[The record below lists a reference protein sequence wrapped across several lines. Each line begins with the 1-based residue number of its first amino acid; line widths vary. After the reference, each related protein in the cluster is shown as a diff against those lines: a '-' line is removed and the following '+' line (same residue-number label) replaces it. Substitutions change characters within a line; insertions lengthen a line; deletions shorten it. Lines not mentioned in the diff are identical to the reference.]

1 MYEHTA
7 VRTILENERSHEC
20 KQDRACERS
29 HHRADGWKFWLDDVP
44 VCDELHA
51 YGSTLQK
58 LYPCLKFLG
67 TSHVYT
73 GGVGLQNSVYVC
85 MDVSPY
91 ALGTIDYR
99 DNSLSGRGGRTFSIY
114 ARTVKNDKYHLSRSQ
129 YNMKMSSSLGVAVK
143 NALAHL
149 IPYSAV
155 DIARVE
161 YKALRDRS
169 IDSGKQKA
177 AVLPALLAAVTSSV
191 LLNEVR
197 ALKAA
202 GVAFSTPEFQSI
214 VSNMDEATQL
224 ANAEHSKRVDA
235 VLVHFVDRA
244 GGITVAEC
252 ADLSNVRGQTH
263 PTISSCSIGNNVT
276 RYAMA
281 DVPKFIVEKVAVM
294 RGLDDGSHVDG
305 IGMKIEDRLFW
316 VEK

>member
-1 MYEHTA
+1 MYEHTS
-7 VRTILENERSHEC
+7 VRTVLENERSHQC
-20 KQDRACERS
+20 KEDRARY
-29 HHRADGWKFWLDDVP
+29 RADGWKFWLDDVP

-51 YGSTLQK
+51 YGSALQK

-67 TSHVYT
+67 STPSHPM
-73 GGVGLQNSVYVC
+73 GIGLQNRVYVC

-91 ALGTIDYR
+91 ALGTINYG
-99 DNSLSGRGGRTFSIY
+99 DNSLSGHASLRTFSIY
-114 ARTVKNDKYHLSRSQ
+114 ARTIKNDKYHSCRLQ
-129 YNMKMSSSLGVAVK
+129 YYMKMSSSIGVAVK

-161 YKALRDRS
+161 YKALRDKS
-169 IDSGKQKA
+169 VDSGKQKA
-177 AVLPALLAAVTSSV
+177 AVLPALLAAVTPSV

-224 ANAEHSKRVDA
+224 ANAERSKRIDA

-244 GGITVAEC
+244 GATMAEC

-263 PTISSCSIGNNVT
+263 PTISSCSISTGVT
-276 RYAMA
+276 QYAMA

>member
-1 MYEHTA
+1 MYEHTS
-7 VRTILENERSHEC
+7 VRTVLKNERSHQC
-20 KQDRACERS
+20 KEDRAR
-29 HHRADGWKFWLDDVP
+29 HRADGWKFWLDDVP
-44 VCDELHA
+44 VFDELHA

-67 TSHVYT
+67 STDGA
-73 GGVGLQNSVYVC
+73 GGIGLQNKVYVC

-91 ALGTIDYR
+91 ALGTINYGG
-99 DNSLSGRGGRTFSIY
+99 NSLSGNASRLRTFSIY
-114 ARTVKNDKYHLSRSQ
+114 ARTIKNDKYHSSRSQ
-129 YNMKMSSSLGVAVK
+129 YNMKMSGSIGVAVK

-161 YKALRDRS
+161 YKALRDKS
-169 IDSGKQKA
+169 VDSGKQKS
-177 AVLPALLAAVTSSV
+177 AVLPALLAAVTPSV
-191 LLNEVR
+191 LLYEVR

-224 ANAEHSKRVDA
+224 ANAERSKRIDA

-244 GGITVAEC
+244 GATMAEC

-263 PTISSCSIGNNVT
+263 PTIISTGVT
-276 RYAMA
+276 QYAMA